1 MSLIMRLIINEEL
14 NAISGG
20 AFKFTASIFNALSR
34 TINTILDMGR
44 TVGTSI
50 RMYVTKKRCS

>member
-1 MSLIMRLIINEEL
+1 MKSIANKDLAL
-14 NAISGG
+14 ISGG
-20 AFKFTASIFNALSR
+20 AFKFTASIFNAFSR